1 MNEDLEKKSTATQ
14 RYLDFN
20 GRKIVLVGTAHV
32 SAESI
37 TEVENVIQE
46 VHPDNVAIELDEKR
60 LENMK
65 DPEAWRKMDIVQV
78 LKNKQG
84 FLMLANIVLGSYQK
98 RMGLK
103 QGVKPGDEMIAA
115 MKKADE
121 LGIPQTMVDRPIAV
135 TLRRAWAMNS
145 FWGKCKLLAA
155 LVSSAFSSEEVDAQ
169 QIEDLKKTSEMDSMM
184 NELSDFLPKV
194 KEVLIDERDRYLASH
209 IWETKGNNVLA
220 VLGAGHLPGVQ
231 KYLEELSAGTK
242 KSDCSD
248 ISEVPPK
255 KTGAKI
261 AGWIIPALIV
271 LLLVL
276 GFVFGGAQKGW
287 DMLSSWVLWNGILAA
302 LGTAIAGGHPLVVL
316 CAFFA
321 APICSLSPVVGTG
334 FVVALLQAVIR
345 KPKVEDM
352 ENIQNDATSIK
363 GFYKNRIL
371 RVLLVLILS
380 TVGSMFG
387 TFIAG
392 ASFVAAVTAFFDKIV
407 EAIRGLF

>member
-1 MNEDLEKKSTATQ
+1 MSEDLEKTTTATQ
-14 RYLDFN
+14 RYLNLN

-65 DPEAWRKMDIVQV
+65 DPEAWRKMDIIKV
-78 LKNKQG
+78 LKNKMG

-98 RMGLK
+98 KMGQK
-103 QGVKPGDEMIAA
+103 QGIKPGDEMIAA
-115 MKKADE
+115 MNKADE

-135 TLRRAWAMNS
+135 TLRRAWAMNN

-155 LVSSAFSSEEVDAQ
+155 LISSAFSKEEVDPQ

-209 IWETKGNNVLA
+209 IWETKGDTVLA

-231 KYLEELSAGTK
+231 KYLEELASGTK
-242 KSDCSD
+242 TSDCSD

-255 KTGAKI
+255 KVGSKI
-261 AGWIIPALIV
+261 AGWIIPIIIV
-271 LLLVL
+271 LLIVM
-276 GFVFGGAQKGW
+276 GFVFGGAQKGK
-287 DMLSSWVLWNGILAA
+287 DMLQSWILWNGILAA

-321 APICSLSPVVGTG
+321 APLCSLSPVIGTG

-352 ENIQNDATSIK
+352 ENIQNDATTLK
-363 GFYKNRIL
+363 GFYHNRIL

-380 TVGSMFG
+380 TIGSMFG

-392 ASFVAAVTAFFDKIV
+392 ASFVAAITAFFDKIIATV
-407 EAIRGLF
+407 ASWF